1 TTDQIFAYQGAAT
14 TGANPDWVSNGNP
27 TTYTGTILFGV
38 NIGTTGFLTTGTA
51 ASTSSYL
58 PTELTTNGSIA
69 ITGTVAGSQY
79 TATRSALGSILAYRS
94 LVNNPANW
102 TTASSGTITLNTTPF
117 TVNPNVAIQIAVTA
131 INGGSNPSANTPF
144 TVSFETRDAN
154 GAAASVGIDTD
165 FAITIG
171 AGTGALGGTLTG
183 TIQAGSG
190 TLTISG
196 VTYNTA
202 ESGVALT
209 VSASAGQSL
218 TAGTSAPFTV
228 DSAAMHLAFVSLE
241 TFLYTGNAA
250 PTFTVQARRNN
261 GTVDL
266 NYQGSVTLS
275 IFSGTGSLLGTITK
289 TVTNGVASFNDIAF
303 DEPGLKQIQASTFNL
318 TSGLSASLTVS
329 TATLTELVL
338 PQFIEGAQPSNSNR
352 LPFAY
357 RVALGGLKPN
367 STYRYYNSVVLGS
380 ESASSNGAGNAIFAK
395 PSGFVRSAATS
406 LSTAG
411 NYGEFTTNSAGEY
424 AGWFITE
431 PTGNAT
437 RFNPGADV
445 FPRIILNNGNGGTL
459 PVLRLTTSNSV
470 RVMDLGTGVNQG
482 TGLQGT
488 SLAGGLNFVFVY
500 NNTEGTGRPI
510 SGSFIEGDG
519 STNSVANS
527 YAAFYASA
535 VDGISGAYGMIIPN
549 NLVAGIRRIESR
561 DLVTGEL
568 SGCASTDAD
577 GIWPS
582 GVNTVNPNTGTT
594 PKVIT

>member
-1 TTDQIFAYQGAAT
+1 IPTLATPASSLSTYNTATLGASISSINCSDVITRGIEWSTTNDFTNGTGTIVLETGVFGVGDFSFNVTGLIPNQTIYWKAFATNASGTARTAQQSFTTAQQYLSVGDLSILGFNTTNPDEFVFVNWAPITPNMIIKFTDNGFNAAAPSTQANNARGGENFVIWKNNTGADIDPGTVIKINGSTTTTGQIVSGGLTGITTTDQIFAYQGAAT

-117 TVNPNVAIQIAVTA
+117 TVNPNVATQIAVTA
-131 INGGSNPSANTPF
+131 INGGLNPSANTPF

-228 DSAAMHLAFVSLE
+228 DSAATHLAFVSLE

-352 LPFAY
+352 LPFVY

-380 ESASSNGAGNAIFAK
+380 ESASSNGAGN
-395 PSGFVRSAATS
+395 
-406 LSTAG
+406 
-411 NYGEFTTNSAGEY
+411 
-424 AGWFITE
+424 
-431 PTGNAT
+431 
-437 RFNPGADV
+437 
-445 FPRIILNNGNGGTL
+445 
-459 PVLRLTTSNSV
+459 
-470 RVMDLGTGVNQG
+470 
-482 TGLQGT
+482 
-488 SLAGGLNFVFVY
+488 
-500 NNTEGTGRPI
+500 
-510 SGSFIEGDG
+510 
-519 STNSVANS
+519 
-527 YAAFYASA
+527 
-535 VDGISGAYGMIIPN
+535 
-549 NLVAGIRRIESR
+549 
-561 DLVTGEL
+561 
-568 SGCASTDAD
+568 
-577 GIWPS
+577 
-582 GVNTVNPNTGTT
+582 
-594 PKVIT
+594 